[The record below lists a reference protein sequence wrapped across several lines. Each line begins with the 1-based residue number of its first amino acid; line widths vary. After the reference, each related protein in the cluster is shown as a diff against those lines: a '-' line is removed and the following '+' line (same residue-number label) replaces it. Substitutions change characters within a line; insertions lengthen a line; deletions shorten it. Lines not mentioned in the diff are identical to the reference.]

1 MSQSEDNKQVKFS
14 GELNT
19 QDNVQNNI
27 INVFIMIML
36 L

>member
-1 MSQSEDNKQVKFS
+1 MSQSEDNKQVKFG

-19 QDNVQNNI
+19 PGNVQNNI
-27 INVFIMIML
+27 INVL